1 MSSRNSY
8 LNASQKQHSSEIYK
22 AIVKAATMVRTG
34 ADSLDNIEK
43 NSACLLEE
51 LGFKVEYF
59 SIRRTQDLKLVN
71 DSIDKSLIIL
81 VAAWIGDTR
90 LIDNL
95 QIDI

>member
-1 MSSRNSY
+1 
-8 LNASQKQHSSEIYK
+8 
-22 AIVKAATMVRTG
+22 MVRTG
-34 ADSLDNIEK
+34 AGSLDEIET
-43 NSACLLEE
+43 SSVDLLEE

-59 SIRRTQDLKLVN
+59 SIRRRLDLKLVN
-71 DSIDKSLIIL
+71 DSIDKGLIIL